1 MKKKQKKKTTPNK
14 EDAKLVTFGFKSKR
28 HPGQLTELDNFKK
41 EIFILVNSLKF
52 IKWNEEFEGK
62 VKSYI
67 LDVKPSPNV
76 VIFADKS
83 SNVYKEGANF

>member
-1 MKKKQKKKTTPNK
+1 MKKKKKKETNK
-14 EDAKLVTFGFKSKR
+14 EDAKFVTFGFKSKR
-28 HPGQLTELDNFKK
+28 HPGQLTELHNFKK
-41 EIFILVNSLKF
+41 KTFILVDSLKF
-52 IKWNEEFEGK
+52 IKWNEKFEGK

-83 SNVYKEGANF
+83 SNVYKAGPNF